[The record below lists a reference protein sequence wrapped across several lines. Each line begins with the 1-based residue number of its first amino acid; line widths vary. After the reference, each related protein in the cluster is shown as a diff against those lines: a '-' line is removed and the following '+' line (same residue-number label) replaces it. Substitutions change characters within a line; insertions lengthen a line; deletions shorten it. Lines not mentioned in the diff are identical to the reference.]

1 VRQANCSTSGSSRLA
16 DNARKRLRLL
26 IKLIDKKARKVI
38 ISDFEDQMGEGTTF
52 DLPGFS
58 APDTFE
64 KFRAKA
70 RQFLLAHENHIVI
83 HKLRSNI
90 PLTKTDL
97 RELERILVE
106 SGTGTPEDVVRAT
119 EASHG
124 LGLFVRSL
132 VGLDREAAKSA
143 MSAFLKDR
151 TPTANQIEFLDKVV
165 SHLTANGVMDA
176 ARLYEPPYTYI
187 HHQGVEG
194 VFDSPQVDELI
205 SILEEVKN
213 RAIA

>member
-1 VRQANCSTSGSSRLA
+1 VVFT
-16 DNARKRLRLL
+16 
-26 IKLIDKKARKVI
+26 
-38 ISDFEDQMGEGTTF
+38 DFEDEMGEEKPF

-70 RQFLLAHENHIVI
+70 RQFLLAHEGHLTV

-90 PLTKTDL
+90 PLTKIDL

-106 SGTGTPEDVVRAT
+106 SGTGTPEDVIRAK

-132 VGLDREAAKSA
+132 VGLDREAAKNA
-143 MSAFLKDR
+143 MSAFLKGR
-151 TPTANQIEFLDKVV
+151 TPTANQIEFLEEVV
-165 SHLTANGVMDA
+165 KHLTANGMMDA
-176 ARLYEPPYTYI
+176 TRLYEPPYTFI
-187 HHQGVEG
+187 HDQGVEG

>member
-1 VRQANCSTSGSSRLA
+1 MLENVRRT
-16 DNARKRLRLL
+16 LRGFITI
-26 IKLIDKKARKVI
+26 IKTASRKVVFT
-38 ISDFEDQMGEGTTF
+38 DFEDEIGEGKTF

-70 RQFLLAHENHIVI
+70 RQFLLAHESHMTV
-83 HKLRSNI
+83 HKLRTNI
-90 PLTKTDL
+90 PLTKIDL

-106 SGTGTPEDVVRAT
+106 SGTGTPEDVIRAK
-119 EASHG
+119 EASQG

-132 VGLDREAAKSA
+132 VGLDREAAKNA
-143 MSAFLKDR
+143 MSAFLKGR
-151 TPTANQIEFLDKVV
+151 TPTANQIEFLEEVV
-165 SHLTANGVMDA
+165 KHLTANGVMDA
-176 ARLYEPPYTYI
+176 ARLYEPPYTFI
-187 HHQGVEG
+187 HDQGVEG

>member
-1 VRQANCSTSGSSRLA
+1 
-16 DNARKRLRLL
+16 
-26 IKLIDKKARKVI
+26 
-38 ISDFEDQMGEGTTF
+38 
-52 DLPGFS
+52 
-58 APDTFE
+58 
-64 KFRAKA
+64 
-70 RQFLLAHENHIVI
+70 
-83 HKLRSNI
+83 
-90 PLTKTDL
+90 
-97 RELERILVE
+97 
-106 SGTGTPEDVVRAT
+106 
-119 EASHG
+119 
-124 LGLFVRSL
+124 
-132 VGLDREAAKSA
+132 

-194 VFDSPQVDELI
+194 VFESPQVDELL